1 MVTIGSRIRH
11 LREQRNLSMKAL
23 SEQITESTGIKVS
36 SGQISDWEN
45 GNKNPSSDGLI
56 ALSSF
61 FGVSTDWILMG
72 KEWPTPKSEQTESA
86 IFFDTKR
93 EVVSHFDK
101 LIESLDEKDRAFID
115 RYIELATFHKQYAA
129 ATSETIPQP
138 APPKK
143 VSKMEQIKESSTE
156 YSEELT
162 HPVPLVGKTAAGI
175 EKTYYE
181 FIRGYVPI
189 PKSVIKGTC
198 FVMEVDG
205 DSMTGDGIQDGDFIV
220 VKQQPDVIDGS
231 DIALL
236 RINDDEVTLKRI
248 FREKGRVVLL
258 SSNPTHPKRSVP
270 AENVQIVG
278 KYIYKI
284 PGDIGRSIIREEM
297 F

>member
-1 MVTIGSRIRH
+1 MNTIAERIEY
-11 LREQRNLSMKAL
+11 LIEKKGLSKNQFAK
-23 SEQITESTGIKVS
+23 EVGISTGNL
-36 SGQISDWEN
+36 GDWKRGKSMPGAN
-45 GNKNPSSDGLI
+45 ALI
-56 ALSSF
+56 AISSF
-61 FGVSTDWILMG
+61 FDVSLDWLMTG
-72 KEWPTPKSEQTESA
+72 KERPTPKTEPEASA
-86 IFFDTKR
+86 VFFDTKR
-93 EVVSHFDK
+93 EVVSQFDR
-101 LIESLDEKDRAFID
+101 LIKSLDEKDRAFVD

-138 APPKK
+138 SPSNK
-143 VSKMEQIKESSTE
+143 VSKMEQIKESSSE

-162 HPVPLVGKTAAGI
+162 HPVPLVGKTAAGS

-181 FIRGYVPI
+181 YIRGYVPI

-284 PGDIGRSIIREEM
+284 PGDIGRSIIREEL

>member
-1 MVTIGSRIRH
+1 MNTIAERIEF
-11 LREQRNLSMKAL
+11 LIEKKGLSKNQFAK
-23 SEQITESTGIKVS
+23 EVGISTGNL
-36 SGQISDWEN
+36 GDWKRGKSMPGAN
-45 GNKNPSSDGLI
+45 ALI
-56 ALSSF
+56 AISSF
-61 FGVSTDWILMG
+61 FDVSLDWLMTG
-72 KEWPTPKSEQTESA
+72 KERPTPKTEPEASA

-101 LIESLDEKDRAFID
+101 LLDSLDEKDRDFIN
-115 RYIELATFHKQYAA
+115 RYIELATFHKQHVA
-129 ATSETIPQP
+129 ATSERTPQP
-138 APPKK
+138 VPSKK
-143 VSKMEQIKESSTE
+143 VTKLEQIKESSTG

-189 PKSVIKGTC
+189 PKQVIKGTC

-205 DSMTGDGIQDGDFIV
+205 DSMTGDDIQDGDFIV
-220 VKQQPDVIDGS
+220 VRQQPDVIEGS

-236 RINDDEVTLKRI
+236 RINDDEMTLKRI
-248 FREKGRVVLL
+248 IREKGKVVLL
-258 SSNPTHPKRSVP
+258 SSNSSHPERSVP

-278 KYIYKI
+278 KYIYRI
-284 PGDIGRSIIREEM
+284 PGEIGRSLIREEP

>member
-1 MVTIGSRIRH
+1 MNTISERIKY
-11 LREQRNLSMKAL
+11 LRESKNLSMNKLEDSIGAPRGSVNKWEKGSVPGGNYLISL
-23 SEQITESTGIKVS
+23 S
-36 SGQISDWEN
+36 N
-45 GNKNPSSDGLI
+45 
-56 ALSSF
+56 F
-61 FGVSTDWILMG
+61 FGVSTDWILKG
-72 KEWPTPKSEQTESA
+72 ESQSGRPTSENNQTESA
-86 IFFDTKR
+86 LFFGTKR

-101 LIESLDEKDRAFID
+101 LKESLDEKDRDFIN

-129 ATSETIPQP
+129 TTSETIPQP
-138 APPKK
+138 TQPKMG
-143 VSKMEQIKESSTE
+143 SKTEQIKESSTE
-156 YSEELT
+156 FSEELT

-189 PKSVIKGTC
+189 PKPVIKGTC

-220 VKQQPDVIDGS
+220 VKQQQDVVDGS

-248 FREKGRVVLL
+248 IRENGQVVLL
-258 SSNPTHPKRSVP
+258 SSNPAYPKRSVP
-270 AENVQIVG
+270 ADSVQIVG
-278 KYIYKI
+278 KYIYRI
-284 PGDIGRSIIREEM
+284 PGDIGRSIIREEL